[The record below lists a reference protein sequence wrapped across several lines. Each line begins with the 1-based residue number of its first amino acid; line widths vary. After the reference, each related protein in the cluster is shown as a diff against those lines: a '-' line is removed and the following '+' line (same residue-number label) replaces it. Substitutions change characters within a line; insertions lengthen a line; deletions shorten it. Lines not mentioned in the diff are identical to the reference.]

1 MFFKIR
7 CIGFTS
13 WRSKFLGFTRSTLAS
28 HICSTDSI
36 PWVHHSR
43 EEGYLG
49 YDGRHVRLQV
59 YLKFNM
65 IIHRQQWLG
74 ATLAADVFCSHVGCW
89 RVLYHAGCCCG
100 YMHTNN
106 HVSGSRWPTCQDLIG
121 PCVMILL
128 GHVSGSDWSM
138 CHDLIGPRVRIWLVH
153 VSWSYLASCLYLIG
167 PCVRILLAHVS
178 GSYWPTCLDLIAPRV
193 LIILY
198 HMSLPYRAMCLDP
211 VRPCVR
217 TLLGHVSWFCWSTC
231 LDIIVPRVAIWLA
244 HVSLPDC
251 TTCPILVGPRV
262 VIWWCHVHRIAAH
275 KSQLHFTI
283 FWTSHNT

>member
-74 ATLAADVFCSHVGCW
+74 ATLAADVFCTTLDAVVDTCI
-89 RVLYHAGCCCG
+89 RTT
-100 YMHTNN
+100 M
-106 HVSGSRWPTCQDLIG
+106 CQDL
-121 PCVMILL
+121 V
-128 GHVSGSDWSM
+128 D
-138 CHDLIGPRVRIWLVH
+138 PRVRIWLVH
-153 VSWSYLASCLYLIG
+153 VSWSYWATCQDPIG
-167 PCVRILLAHVS
+167 PCVMI
-178 GSYWPTCLDLIAPRV
+178 
-193 LIILY
+193 
-198 HMSLPYRAMCLDP
+198 
-211 VRPCVR
+211 
-217 TLLGHVSWFCWSTC
+217 LLGHESGSDWSTC
-231 LDIIVPRVAIWLA
+231 RDLIWPRVCIWLV
-244 HVSLPDC
+244 HVSE
-251 TTCPILVGPRV
+251 
-262 VIWWCHVHRIAAH
+262 
-275 KSQLHFTI
+275 SY
-283 FWTSHNT
+283 